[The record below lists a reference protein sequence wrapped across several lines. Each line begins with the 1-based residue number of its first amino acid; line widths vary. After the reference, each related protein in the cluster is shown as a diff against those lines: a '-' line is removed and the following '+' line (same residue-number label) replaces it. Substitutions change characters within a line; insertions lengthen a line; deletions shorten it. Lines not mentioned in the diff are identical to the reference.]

1 MRNRDNFTQATIDK
15 LSRQAGNFCSNP
27 DCRIMVMSAK
37 AQGGNGITNLG
48 VAAHICAAAPGGPR
62 YNEDMT
68 PAERKDHSNGIWLCQ
83 NCAHLIDSEPHN
95 YSVALLHEWKV
106 DAQKFAR
113 EKLGT
118 KPFNTPVTHM
128 LPEQIYRKNDIEF
141 IQNYLDFAPF
151 TRIPYFLSR
160 MPETLYLDFF
170 DIGEYWYH
178 AHIDMPHLCDLKDR
192 KLNELFQDFFDK
204 YNLLYNLING
214 YYEESTYSI
223 PHFTSPITTRSPHLI
238 YLNNKLPRNLH
249 EDLRINIGNNTNIF
263 MNIYREVIDYLRTN
277 YPEIILEGRNSL
289 PSKS

>member
-37 AQGGNGITNLG
+37 AQDGNGITNLG

-68 PAERKDHSNGIWLCQ
+68 PTARKNHSNGIWLCQ

-95 YSVALLHEWKV
+95 YSVALLQEWKV

-118 KPFNTPVTHM
+118 KPFNIPVPPM
-128 LPEQIYRKNDIEF
+128 LPEQIYRKNDIDF
-141 IQNYLDFAPF
+141 IQTYLDFAPF

-160 MPETLYLDFF
+160 MPGILNLDF
-170 DIGEYWYH
+170 
-178 AHIDMPHLCDLKDR
+178 
-192 KLNELFQDFFDK
+192 
-204 YNLLYNLING
+204 LI
-214 YYEESTYSI
+214 
-223 PHFTSPITTRSPHLI
+223 
-238 YLNNKLPRNLH
+238 
-249 EDLRINIGNNTNIF
+249 
-263 MNIYREVIDYLRTN
+263 
-277 YPEIILEGRNSL
+277 
-289 PSKS
+289 